1 MLKKKLSTKQK
12 NKQNNKKPF
21 HQRLIRHLRAWH
33 RKLGIITAVFIIF
46 LAITGMMINH
56 ANWLSLDISSVKNS
70 WLLNYYGIK
79 APNDVRFY
87 ADKKISV
94 TDNYVWL
101 DDKLLFE
108 STTAVISAAKFQQFY
123 LIVSS
128 DQISLYSHQGELV
141 DQLDSASGVPDNIL
155 ALAINNQHIIV
166 KTDDN
171 IMQTDSDFFTWQTV
185 TGDNFNWIKPEDA
198 SNTAKQSTILQFKSQ
213 FLSWEQVLLDA
224 HSGRIFSQAG
234 VFVSDIIA
242 LLLIM
247 LSVSGIYIWLRY
259 ANNKR

>member
-1 MLKKKLSTKQK
+1 MLKKKLS
-12 NKQNNKKPF
+12 NKQNNKKSF

-33 RKLGIITAVFIIF
+33 RKLGIITAVFIVF
-46 LAITGMMINH
+46 LASSGMMINH
-56 ANWLSLDISSVKNS
+56 ANFLTLDTSSVKS
-70 WLLNYYGIK
+70 TWLLDFYGVK
-79 APNDVRFY
+79 APVEVRFY
-87 ADKKISV
+87 ADQKISV
-94 TDNYVWL
+94 ADNYVWL
-101 DDKLLFE
+101 NDKLLFE
-108 STTAVISAAKFQQFY
+108 SSTPVISAAKFQQFY
-123 LIVSS
+123 IIVNS

-166 KTDDN
+166 KTNDN
-171 IMQTDSDFFTWQTV
+171 MMQTDSDFFAWQTV
-185 TGDNFNWIKPEDA
+185 AGNNFNWITPENA
-198 SNTAKQSTILQFKSQ
+198 SNTVKQIAILQFKSQ